1 MGHISPEAAEGGPI
15 ALVEEG
21 DLIELDIPKRLLRLV
36 GVKGRRVEEA
46 QIEEIFRQRKAA
58 WAAPESRYEKGVLR
72 QFANLAVSPMKGGYM
87 SGYRNSYMDES
98 MNGQRKDEE
107 TGSL

>member
-1 MGHISPEAAEGGPI
+1 MRKETGHISPEAAEGGPI

-72 QFANLAVSPMKGGYM
+72 QFANLAVSPMKG
-87 SGYRNSYMDES
+87 
-98 MNGQRKDEE
+98 
-107 TGSL
+107 